1 MSVVGSM
8 TKIAIINDTRI
19 TSHYGCMLV
28 MENLLALLEKNNVE
42 VVWTWQVSV
51 DWRKHKREISNKPK
65 VDAIIVNGEGTI
77 HHSKDR
83 KFAKALAEFAEFS
96 HQVLKTPAYLINATL
111 YKNDAAEYAKLKEYR
126 AIYVRDK
133 GSLEELESFNLEGK
147 YVPDLTFAKNE
158 TEYPKLLPSQKAV
171 VIDSAIKEDNPI
183 LRNFANSNALPF
195 KSMIVARRRNAKFI
209 RSPRPYVK
217 NILKFIATDRKLST
231 APSTYIQYLRDHR
244 LVITGRYHT
253 VSMCI
258 KNKIPFVAIDSNTP
272 KIRYLL
278 TDAIGE
284 TNRNITITE
293 LNSIN
298 LSSDYKY
305 SELELERMKN
315 FIKTSEDMIDE
326 MIAHIVKDIEMD
338 TSNKYC
344 Y

>member
-1 MSVVGSM
+1 M
-8 TKIAIINDTRI
+8 TKIAIINDTRV

-42 VVWTWQVSV
+42 VVWTWDVSV
-51 DWRKHKREISNKPK
+51 DWRKHEKKILQKPK

-96 HQVLKTPAYLINATL
+96 DKALSTPCYLINATL
-111 YKNDAAEYAKLKEYR
+111 YKNDAAEYAKLKSYR

-133 GSLEELESFNLEGK
+133 GSLEELKSFNLEGQ
-147 YVPDLTFAKNE
+147 YVPDLTFAANSRAYSE
-158 TEYPKLLPSQKAV
+158 LNPSNDV
-171 VIDSAIKEDNPI
+171 VVVDSAIKQDNPV
-183 LRNFANSNALPF
+183 LREFAHKNAFPF

-217 NILKFIATDRKLST
+217 NILKYLASDRKLST
-231 APSTYIQYLRDHR
+231 APSFYIQYLRDHR

-258 KNKIPFVAIDSNTP
+258 KNKIPFIAIDSNTP

-284 TNRNITITE
+284 TKRNIEISQLEKIDLAENFDYSSDE
-293 LNSIN
+293 LNKMSQFVRMAEERIDNMISHIINDIDTDQSI
-298 LSSDYKY
+298 
-305 SELELERMKN
+305 
-315 FIKTSEDMIDE
+315 
-326 MIAHIVKDIEMD
+326 
-338 TSNKYC
+338 KYC
-344 Y
+344 YQ

>member
-8 TKIAIINDTRI
+8 IKIAIINDTRV

-42 VVWTWQVSV
+42 VVWTWQVSI
-51 DWRKHKREISNKPK
+51 DWRKHKSEILNKPP

-96 HQVLKTPAYLINATL
+96 YQVLKTPAYLINATL
-111 YKNDAAEYAKLKEYR
+111 YKNDAAEYEKLKAYR

-133 GSLEELESFNLEGK
+133 GSLEELESFKLEGK
-147 YVPDLTFAKNE
+147 YVPDLTFAKNK
-158 TEYPKLLPSQKAV
+158 TEYPKLLPTQKTV
-171 VIDSAIKEDNPI
+171 IIDSAIKEDNPI
-183 LRNFANSNALPF
+183 LKDFANANDLPF

-217 NILKFIATDRKLST
+217 NILKYIATDRKLST
-231 APSTYIQYLRDHR
+231 APSTYIQYLRNHS

-284 TNRNITITE
+284 TKRNITITE
-293 LNSIN
+293 LNNIN
-298 LSSDYKY
+298 LSNDYQYSDG
-305 SELELERMKN
+305 ELEKMGD
-315 FIKTSEDMIDE
+315 FIKKSENMIDQ
-326 MIAHIVKDIEMD
+326 MISHIVKDIEMD
-338 TSNKYC
+338 QSNKYC